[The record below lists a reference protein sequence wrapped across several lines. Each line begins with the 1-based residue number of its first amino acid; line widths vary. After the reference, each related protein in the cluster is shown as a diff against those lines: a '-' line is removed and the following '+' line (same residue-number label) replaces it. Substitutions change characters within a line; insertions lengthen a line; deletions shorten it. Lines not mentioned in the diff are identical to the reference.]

1 MEIQLPVKCSTVK
14 GCIGAADS
22 IFEEAINWSLEI
34 LDNKVV
40 RFCMRGLLIVA
51 GAVVLSLIMVLAG
64 GIVFGSIL
72 SYIYG
77 TPQVSEFTTGGLI
90 GIPVGWFIIA
100 VHDGWIKFVCKE
112 G

>member
-22 IFEEAINWSLEI
+22 IFEDAINWLLEI
-34 LDNKVV
+34 LDNKIV
-40 RFCMRGLLIVA
+40 RFCLRWLLIVV
-51 GAVVLSLIMVLAG
+51 GAVVFSLFMFLAG

-77 TPQVSEFTTGGLI
+77 TTQVSEFTIGGLI
-90 GIPVGWFIIA
+90 GIPVGWFITA